1 MICFTNRMTKSS
13 LDVNLAGILSI
24 YDKKSK
30 KFTIAENQIL
40 SYKEAEDHLSML
52 AGG

>member
-30 KFTIAENQIL
+30 KFTIAEIKFYFSPFSQF
-40 SYKEAEDHLSML
+40 YKYRV
-52 AGG
+52 